1 LAIALN
7 YNQRYQEAIDTLN
20 VVDNTA
26 KSYGDTVTII
36 EAKRVMVYSY
46 YMLSKYS
53 DAINCYQDIISYGD
67 SIKDIDRQEMAQLY
81 DYAGDEAKT
90 IKILSEVS
98 SDYAGPKAAIYNTY
112 AQKGDYRNAFLQ
124 LKNYLHLTDST
135 YQCITQQRV
144 TQSVF
149 EYNSNKI
156 DKVKNQNR
164 YIIRSTIFGICC
176 FTIVIVVIVI
186 ILILRRNTFEKKNL
200 NTIVTLENVASELK
214 KQLNTLKSTQSNLS
228 YSLMN
233 MMQVRYNVL
242 DELCQKYYEKPDDA
256 NPIKYAKILDSTIDK
271 IRGNADFTNQLL
283 DEFDIISN
291 NLITDLKQNVHTLK
305 ASDFQLLAYLLAGF
319 SNRSISILLCEKIE
333 VVYNRKYHLKGK
345 IAKFDYPRK
354 NELLARL

>member
-1 LAIALN
+1 
-7 YNQRYQEAIDTLN
+7 
-20 VVDNTA
+20 
-26 KSYGDTVTII
+26 
-36 EAKRVMVYSY
+36 
-46 YMLSKYS
+46 
-53 DAINCYQDIISYGD
+53 
-67 SIKDIDRQEMAQLY
+67 
-81 DYAGDEAKT
+81 
-90 IKILSEVS
+90 
-98 SDYAGPKAAIYNTY
+98 
-112 AQKGDYRNAFLQ
+112 
-124 LKNYLHLTDST
+124 
-135 YQCITQQRV
+135 
-144 TQSVF
+144 
-149 EYNSNKI
+149 
-156 DKVKNQNR
+156 
-164 YIIRSTIFGICC
+164 
-176 FTIVIVVIVI
+176 
-186 ILILRRNTFEKKNL
+186 LILRRNTFEKKNL